1 MKNGK
6 SDEQKQKQKNKT
18 NENYNNKKDN
28 LRDVSLKSQ
37 PSANL
42 KSPEIP
48 EDIATG
54 TGKWASAKNKYL
66 CVCKHIYAEYNWI
79 VTAINGGIPQTQQN

>member
-6 SDEQKQKQKNKT
+6 NDEQKIKQTKIT
-18 NENYNNKKDN
+18 ITKKGDN

-37 PSANL
+37 PSAKL
-42 KSPEIP
+42 RSPEIP

-54 TGKWASAKNKYL
+54 TDKWASAKNEYL
-66 CVCKHIYAEYNWI
+66 YVRKHVYTEYNWTE
-79 VTAINGGIPQTQQN
+79 TAINGGIPQTQQN

>member
-6 SDEQKQKQKNKT
+6 SDEQKQQTKT
-18 NENYNNKKDN
+18 NENHNNKKDD
-28 LRDVSLKSQ
+28 LRDVSLISQ

-54 TGKWASAKNKYL
+54 TGK
-66 CVCKHIYAEYNWI
+66 
-79 VTAINGGIPQTQQN
+79 